1 MYSKAKYSPA
11 NTIKAYKSDKSD
23 KSDKSYEKPQ
33 KVEWKDKTPVQR
45 EKELKRKRE
54 KEAKKRAAAGEWSKE
69 EDDNEPV
76 VFQKMPWFNWA
87 DEVN

>member
-1 MYSKAKYSPA
+1 MSSKAKYSPA
-11 NTIKAYKSDKSD
+11 NTIKAYKP
-23 KSDKSYEKPQ
+23 EKPE
-33 KVEWKDKTPVQR
+33 KVEWKDKTPAQR

-69 EDDNEPV
+69 EDDDGPV